1 MKINYI
7 DKPETDFKTLIERY
21 SNMYLVLDDVLS
33 SGRSFRLIYQDI
45 LDILKYGFEH
55 EIIRHKFV
63 RFKIHEDDDKIYEL
77 QMNHFLSNMIL
88 WYTFVEMDNVEV
100 MTEEHIFNFQMSS
113 LNDIVVYINEKI
125 LPICNLDQH
134 FQNKIIDDIAYHMRA
149 ISTAFSPIMGM
160 GMSIHNIYKMEE
172 QFPEIS
178 ELMYGSI
185 DPTLQ
190 PVEIEKILHERTD
203 RIIELFSETDNDLRP
218 LFLSGKNL
226 SKDQF
231 KEIVIKI
238 GLKAD
243 INGNTIPY
251 LIDCNILVNGINKPS
266 FHFLEAMSARKSL
279 VLSKTKMGD
288 PGAFSKKIN
297 NNTNSAVLRKD
308 YEVCDSLEFVNYNI
322 KNDQILKLLDKRYY
336 VENGELKLLNYFKD
350 KHLIGKCLAFK
361 SPATCSSKEG
371 ICHICYGDLY
381 EINKDLFSVGAFAA

>member
-21 SNMYLVLDDVLS
+21 SNMYLILDDVLS
-33 SGRSFRLIYQDI
+33 SSRAFRLVYQDI
-45 LDILKYGFEH
+45 LDIMKYGFEH
-55 EIIRHKFV
+55 EIIRHKLV
-63 RFKIHEDDDKIYEL
+63 KFKIHESDDKVYEL

-113 LNDIVVYINEKI
+113 LNDIIDYINEKI
-125 LPICNLDQH
+125 LPICDLDQH
-134 FQNKIIDDIAYHMRA
+134 FQNKLIDDIAYHMRA

-160 GMSIHNIYKMEE
+160 GMSIYNIYKMEE

-178 ELMYGSI
+178 ELMYGTI

-251 LIDCNILVNGINKPS
+251 LIDCNILINGINKPS

-279 VLSKTKMGD
+279 VLSKTKMG
-288 PGAFSKKIN
+288 GLCSFKTSLITE
-297 NNTNSAVLRKD
+297 TN
-308 YEVCDSLEFVNYNI
+308 
-322 KNDQILKLLDKRYY
+322 LL
-336 VENGELKLLNYFKD
+336 VE
-350 KHLIGKCLAFK
+350 
-361 SPATCSSKEG
+361 
-371 ICHICYGDLY
+371 
-381 EINKDLFSVGAFAA
+381 